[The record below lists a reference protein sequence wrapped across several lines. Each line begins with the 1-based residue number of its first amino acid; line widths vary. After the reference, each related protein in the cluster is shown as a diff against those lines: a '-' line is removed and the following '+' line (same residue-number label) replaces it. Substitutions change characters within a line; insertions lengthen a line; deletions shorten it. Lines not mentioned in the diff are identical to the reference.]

1 MINYVNGGIQRDA
14 KVFSAVV
21 GVRLIA
27 WPPGGHYAELSLSRF
42 PGHIVMLRSAAA
54 IRTSRDCNS

>member
-27 WPPGGHYAELSLSRF
+27 WPPGGHYAEPRFSRKRHLAT
-42 PGHIVMLRSAAA
+42 GGRATRNRSFDHRR
-54 IRTSRDCNS
+54 IS